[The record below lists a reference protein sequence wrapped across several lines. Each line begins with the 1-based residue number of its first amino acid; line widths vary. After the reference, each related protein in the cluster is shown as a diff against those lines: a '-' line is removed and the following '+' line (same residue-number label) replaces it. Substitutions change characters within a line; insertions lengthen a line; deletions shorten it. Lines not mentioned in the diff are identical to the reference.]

1 MALTMDTARLRGQTA
16 LLTLVLVG
24 VLCARVAPAQELPA
38 HVGKVND
45 FAEVLDSAQRA
56 TLEAQLA
63 DLERA
68 TSAEV
73 AVVTMRTLGDRTVED
88 YATDLFNTWG
98 IGKKDRDNGV
108 LILVVVQDRYMRIEV
123 GYGLEGILPDGLA
136 GAVIR
141 ETFLPRFRAND
152 YPTGLLEGTA
162 RVVDIVRR
170 NETLT
175 AEQRWAFDQAARD
188 EGKTWGLTAFAGIFV
203 GIGAF
208 MMGTAAGARVIV
220 QLLFGVCFTVGALYL
235 SPFIAPRAGVITLI
249 LFAIAVAAL
258 GVVLGRRPKWRR
270 SLRGPGS
277 GGSQWIANGTSDSS
291 SSSSSSGS
299 SSGGS
304 FGGGSSG
311 GGGASGRW

>member
-1 MALTMDTARLRGQTA
+1 MALTMNSTTLRAWGA
-16 LLTLVLVG
+16 LVILLLATVMNVCPL
-24 VLCARVAPAQELPA
+24 RAQDLPA
-38 HVGKVND
+38 PVGKVND
-45 FAEVLDSAQRA
+45 FAEVLDPAQRA
-56 TLEAQLA
+56 DLDTQLA

-108 LILVVVQDRYMRIEV
+108 LILVAVQDRAMRIEV

-141 ETFLPRFRAND
+141 ETFLPRFRADD
-152 YPTGLLEGTA
+152 YRTGLLEGTA
-162 RVVDIVRR
+162 RVIDIVRR
-170 NETLT
+170 NETVT
-175 AEQRWAFDQAARD
+175 AEQRAAFDRAASE

-208 MMGTAAGARVIV
+208 SFGTAAGARVIV
-220 QLLFGVCFTVGALYL
+220 QLLFGLCFTGGGLYL
-235 SPFIAPRAGVITLI
+235 SQFIAPRAGVVTLI
-249 LFAIAVAAL
+249 LFAIAIAAL
-258 GVVLGRRPKWRR
+258 GFVLGRRPKWRR

-277 GGSQWIANGTSDSS
+277 GGGRWIASGTSEPGSS
-291 SSSSSSGS
+291 SSSSS

>member
-1 MALTMDTARLRGQTA
+1 MALTTDSTTLRGWTA
-16 LLTLVLVG
+16 LVILLLASPLHVRPL
-24 VLCARVAPAQELPA
+24 LAQELPA

-45 FAEVLDSAQRA
+45 FAEVLDPAQRA

-73 AVVTMRTLGDRTVED
+73 AVVTMRTLSDRTVED

-98 IGKKDRDNGV
+98 IGKKARDNGV

-123 GYGLEGILPDGLA
+123 GYGLEGVLPDGLA
-136 GAVIR
+136 GAIIR
-141 ETFLPRFRAND
+141 ETFLPRFRADD
-152 YPTGLLEGTA
+152 YRTGLLEGTA

-175 AEQRWAFDQAARD
+175 AEQREAFDQAARD

-203 GIGAF
+203 GIAAF
-208 MMGTAAGARVIV
+208 MMGTAAGARVAV
-220 QLLFGVCFTVGALYL
+220 QLLFGAAFTGGALYL
-235 SPFIAPRAGVITLI
+235 SQFIAPRAGVVALV
-249 LFAIAVAAL
+249 LFAACVTGL
-258 GVVLGRRPKWRR
+258 GFVLGRRPKWRR
-270 SLRGPGS
+270 SLRGPGH
-277 GGSQWIANGTSDSS
+277 GGGRWISQGTNDSS
-291 SSSSSSGS
+291 SSSSGSS